1 MRKIRLSV
9 ILLLPGLLAACG
21 DRPEQL
27 DSWSAPQG
35 PYVISNRVVYLDRN
49 WDELVVL
56 GVEKKDPTP
65 GVERIPVAPEASV
78 IGTLTS
84 VDSLLL
90 RVPGTGSIQLVDPEE
105 GKVTEYDM
113 ETPFDR
119 FLIRQEPPML
129 AAWFSENAQAGDSAV
144 LFSKGDVAFVD
155 LTKSKDA
162 IARFTL
168 PTYGGSPLGVEVAD
182 VVPAASGGRRFAFVR
197 WNSFLSLV
205 DIDQPKLKE
214 TAIPLKA
221 PDSDAQVLPLPLQ
234 FVPGTGHLTAL
245 FLAQA
250 SPDLYVLDVDAEQA
264 QGAGTGVSLNVFPTA
279 LGASTFKT
287 FMDKDNLLTAL
298 VLCTGSR
305 TAAVVQPET
314 SDVAL
319 YPLDFTAH
327 DLNLFTMPAKDGKEE
342 RFAFLF
348 SSGGDSYSYY
358 FVELDHLADK
368 KSKAFHLFNLPAPV
382 RKVYMVDKDRF
393 LVMHSS
399 GPSPMS
405 IVTASSGEVISLGGI
420 PNLFSEV
427 FAPDGTTLYALSQS
441 GRIVRFDTTDFSAR
455 SIDVRHVV
463 NSPEGLRLVAD
474 KGLLFTWDDN
484 GLVVAPDD
492 FEVASDAVE
501 IALPVLFG
509 LDR

>member
-1 MRKIRLSV
+1 MRNMRLLS
-9 ILLLPGLLAACG
+9 ILLLAGLSGSCG
-21 DRPEQL
+21 DRPDPFE
-27 DSWSAPQG
+27 SWEAPQG
-35 PYVISNRVVYLDRN
+35 PYIVSNQVAYLDKN

-65 GVERIPVAPEASV
+65 TVQRIPVEAEASV

-90 RVPGTGSIQLVDPEE
+90 RVPGTGRIQSVKPALAE
-105 GKVTEYDM
+105 VTDYDL
-113 ETPFDR
+113 ESPFDR
-119 FLIRQEPPML
+119 FLIRQDPPTL

-155 LTKSKDA
+155 LTRKKDA
-162 IARFTL
+162 VTRFTL
-168 PTYGGSPLGVEVAD
+168 PTYGGAPLGVEIAD
-182 VVPAASGGRRFAFVR
+182 TVPAASGSRRFAFVR

-205 DIDQPKLKE
+205 DIDNSKLKE

-234 FVPGTGHLTAL
+234 FVTGSSHLTAL

-250 SPDLYVLDVDAEQA
+250 SPDLYVLDVDAEAA

-279 LGASTFKT
+279 QGASTFKT
-287 FMDKDNLLTAL
+287 FMDKDNLLTVL
-298 VLCTGSR
+298 VLCPGSR
-305 TAAVVQPET
+305 TAAVVRPET
-314 SDVAL
+314 SDVLL

-327 DLNLFTMPAKDGKEE
+327 DVTVFTMPVEDGKEE

-348 SSGGDSYSYY
+348 SSSGDSYGYY

-382 RKVYMVDKDRF
+382 RRVYMVDKDRF

-399 GPSPMS
+399 GSSPMS
-405 IVTASSGEVISLGGI
+405 LVTVSSGEVISLGGI
-420 PNLFSEV
+420 PNLFAEV

-441 GRIVRFDTTDFSAR
+441 GRIVRFDTADFSAS
-455 SIDVRHVV
+455 SIDVKHVV
-463 NSPEGLRLVAD
+463 SPGSLRLVAD
-474 KGLLFTWDDN
+474 KGLLFAWDDN

-492 FEVASDAVE
+492 FETASDAVE
-501 IALPVLFG
+501 IAQPVLFG